1 MTYSAGSRFD
11 FDDPIWDQR
20 TYIGR
25 FKYFAWIT
33 DPRLC
38 FVGDKCLDQAKNL
51 RTLYLQNREPPGTT
65 HDQLLYAKK
74 LYDSAFH
81 PDTGDKMNLFG
92 RMSFQMPGGMII
104 TGAMLSWY
112 RTVPALVFWQ
122 WVNQSFNA
130 FVNYTNRN
138 AKSPLT
144 VKQLGVAYL
153 TATSAACIT
162 AMGLKNYLIKRT
174 GPLLQRYVP
183 FAAVAAANC
192 VNIPLMRQNEII
204 NGVDVF
210 DENDKK
216 VGESRVAAVKGIS
229 QVIFSRILMCAP
241 GMTLLPIVMER
252 LEQNCWFRTNQWF
265 HAPFQTMA
273 CGGFLLFMVPAACGV
288 FPQRCALKTS
298 TIKRLEEERYNEM
311 VKANKHVPEIVY
323 FNKGL

>member
-1 MTYSAGSRFD
+1 MTNRFD

-38 FVGDKCLDQAKNL
+38 FTSDKCLDQAKNL
-51 RTLYLQNREPPGTT
+51 RTLYIQNREPPGTT
-65 HDQLLYAKK
+65 HDQLLYSKM
-74 LYDSAFH
+74 LYDCAFH

-92 RMSFQMPGGMII
+92 RMSFQMPGGMLI

-112 RTVPALVFWQ
+112 RTVPALLFWQ

-144 VKQLGVAYL
+144 VTQLGVAYVS
-153 TATSAACIT
+153 ATSAACVT
-162 AMGLKNYLIKRT
+162 AIGFKNFLVRRT

-192 VNIPLMRQNEII
+192 VNIPFMRQNEII

-210 DENDKK
+210 DENDNK

-229 QVIFSRILMCAP
+229 QVILSRILMCAP
-241 GMTLLPIVMER
+241 GMALLPLVMER
-252 LEQNCWFRTNQWF
+252 LESNCWYRRNQWF
-265 HAPFQTMA
+265 NAPFQTA
-273 CGGFLLFMVPAACGV
+273 VCGGFLLLTVPAACAM
-288 FPQRCALKTS
+288 FPQRCSIKVS
-298 TIKRLEEERYNEM
+298 TIKTFEGERYDEM
-311 VKANKHVPEIVY
+311 SHKNKILPEKVY

>member
-1 MTYSAGSRFD
+1 MLHQARFD
-11 FDDPIWDQR
+11 FDDPVWDQR
-20 TYIGR
+20 HYFGR
-25 FKYFAWIT
+25 FRYFAWVT
-33 DPRLC
+33 DPRLN

-51 RTLYLQNREPPGTT
+51 RTLYIQHREPPGTT
-65 HDQLLYAKK
+65 REDLLYAKK

-81 PDTGDKMNLFG
+81 PDTGDKMNIFG
-92 RMSFQMPGGMII
+92 RMSFQMPGGMLI

-112 RTVPALVFWQ
+112 RTVPALLFWQ

-138 AKSPLT
+138 ANSPLT
-144 VKQLGVAYL
+144 VKQLGVAYV
-153 TATSAACIT
+153 TATTAACVT
-162 AMGLKNYLIKRT
+162 AIGFKNFLIKRT

-210 DENDKK
+210 DADDNK

-241 GMTLLPIVMER
+241 GMTILPIVMEQ
-252 LEQNCWFRTNQWF
+252 LEKNCWFRCNQWI
-265 HAPFQTMA
+265 HAPFQTLA
-273 CGGFLLFMVPAACGV
+273 CGVSLTLMVPAACAI
-288 FPQRCALKTS
+288 FPQRCSLKTE
-298 TIKRLEEERYNEM
+298 TMRHFEEERYNRLR
-311 VKANKHVPEIVY
+311 KKNDCIPERVY